1 MATRTRPKNLLT
13 GVPKQNPVQCVKGQK
28 VIKYDWVALS
38 DIQAENVNWGRFRG
52 VKSTG
57 VQKIR
62 SLIQTGQYDPIHY
75 EPPVI
80 DEDYNLIAGKHRYD
94 AHDAEGEIYIWVAI
108 CSFVDDTARNEY
120 ALAENMR
127 TEFKTLASKEDFV
140 FSIAQIV
147 KRKDIS
153 ETKGGVLGYIKK
165 NYTELPP
172 SYPSRVKLAED
183 ILIEAGVDYTP
194 IEIMSDEQIIKEYHN
209 DYGIDINQSTD
220 TIIRKLTGSKD
231 VKKSDRWIR
240 LQRDLLEGLSQGVDY
255 TVVTTFTDANS
266 ADIPNLRKTC
276 SEFMGDMISNAG
288 KLMTG
293 KQRAK
298 VGSVKF
304 IFTRQLPNEEI
315 FIEEV

>member
-1 MATRTRPKNLLT
+1 MTTKPKDLLT
-13 GVPKQNPVQCVKGQK
+13 GVPKQNPVICVKGQK
-28 VIKYDWVALS
+28 VIKYDYVRLT
-38 DIQAENVNWGRFRG
+38 DINSENCNWGRFRV

-62 SLIQTGQYDPIHY
+62 TLIQTGQYDPIHY

-94 AHDAEGEIYIWVAI
+94 AHDAEGEIWIWVAI
-108 CSFVDDTARNEY
+108 CSFVDDTAKNEY

-127 TEFKTLASKEDFV
+127 NTFKTFASEEDFI

-147 KRKDIS
+147 KRGDIS
-153 ETKGGVLGYIKK
+153 ETKGGVRGYIQK
-165 NYTELPP
+165 NYPDLP
-172 SYPSRVKLAED
+172 SSFSSRMKLAED
-183 ILIEAGVDYTP
+183 ILIKAGVDYTP
-194 IEIMSDEQIIKEYHN
+194 IEIMSDEVIIKAYHD

-220 TIIRKLTGSKD
+220 TIIRKLTG
-231 VKKSDRWIR
+231 KKNLKMSDRWIR

-276 SEFMGDMISNAG
+276 SEFMGDMLENAG

-293 KQRAK
+293 KKRAK